1 MAIFFLSAFWLLFL
15 RMFLYNI
22 DSIDWLPLLS
32 VWCFEYLSLPLLLL
46 RSYHNLPSIML
57 LQWRL
62 KGVFGNYVLL
72 FTRRKNVWLVYS
84 SYILHFILCIIYIS
98 NLGFVKVKNNLF
110 FIYEKLLFIYF
121 ISKISSQNNF
131 NWICIF

>member
-1 MAIFFLSAFWLLFL
+1 
-15 RMFLYNI
+15 
-22 DSIDWLPLLS
+22 
-32 VWCFEYLSLPLLLL
+32 
-46 RSYHNLPSIML
+46 ML

-110 FIYEKLLFIYF
+110 FIYGKLLFIYF

-131 NWICIF
+131 NWTRIF